1 MAIDDIGQVGQ
12 IGFGA
17 LSPKVNEASTE
28 EALKSFGDVFKG
40 ALNDVNIS
48 QLNADES
55 VARLA
60 AGDAIDTHD
69 VAIAVEKANLS
80 LQLAI
85 QVRNKI
91 VEAYQE
97 VMRMQV

>member
-1 MAIDDIGQVGQ
+1 MAVDDISQIGQ

-17 LSPKVNEASTE
+17 LSPKVNEANTE
-28 EALKSFGDVFKG
+28 EAIKAFGDVFKD
-40 ALNDVNIS
+40 ALSDVNSS
-48 QLNADES
+48 QLNANEA
-55 VARLA
+55 VARIA

-97 VMRMQV
+97 VMRMQM